1 MRYPDWSNRTMP
13 AARPD
18 PSRDASGDPSR
29 DASAEVSPTARYI
42 KEIGRG
48 KAGARAL
55 AMADAEALF
64 GAIFDGAVPDLELG
78 AVLLGYR
85 VKGETADE
93 MAGMLA
99 AAHARIEHL
108 SAPTASAAP
117 VVVPSYNG
125 ARNLPNLTPLLAL
138 LLAREGVPVLLH
150 GVAHH
155 ADHGNLEIGPD
166 RVTTAEVWQAL
177 GRPVAGTLADAR
189 ASLAHGEPAFVP
201 IGLLAPHV
209 DRLLRLR
216 KRMGV
221 RNSAHT
227 FAKLLQPF
235 AGPALVLS
243 TYTHPEYAAMLA
255 DYYTR
260 FRGDAFVMRGTEG
273 EAVANARKGNQI
285 DWYRDGQRTTLV
297 ETQPAATNVVGLPDS
312 HAPEDTARFI
322 HAVLAGELPVP
333 APIAQQVEACLQ
345 ATRAIAAAGAA
356 SSPRNTA

>member
-1 MRYPDWSNRTMP
+1 MP
-13 AARPD
+13 AARPASPVE
-18 PSRDASGDPSR
+18 PSPANPAPADSPS
-29 DASAEVSPTARYI
+29 AGVFPAARYI

-55 AMADAEALF
+55 PAADAQALF
-64 GAIFDGAVPDLELG
+64 GAIFDGVVPDLELG
-78 AVLLGYR
+78 AVLLSYR

-93 MAGMLA
+93 IAGMLA
-99 AAHARIEHL
+99 AAHARIDRL
-108 SAPTASAAP
+108 PAPAAGAAP
-117 VVVPSYNG
+117 VVIPSYNG

-166 RVTTAEVWQAL
+166 RVTTAEVWQAM
-177 GRPVAGTLADAR
+177 GRFLPATLEDVRTGLAR
-189 ASLAHGEPAFVP
+189 GEPVLVP
-201 IGLLAPHV
+201 IGLIAPHV

-235 AGPALVLS
+235 AVPALVLA

-273 EAVANARKGNQI
+273 ESVANARKGNQI

-297 ETQPAATNVVGLPDS
+297 ETQTAAASVAGLPDS
-312 HAPEDTARFI
+312 HAPEHTARYI

-333 APIAQQVEACLQ
+333 VPIAQQVEACLQ
-345 ATRAIAAAGAA
+345 ATHAIAVGSPDSA
-356 SSPRNTA
+356 PRNAA